1 MMQPARPQLAAQP
14 CPACGR
20 AVDPLRAQ
28 RMLWLED
35 GARFF
40 CGEAC
45 QVRFRLGERDF
56 DAPTNR
62 PSQTARVER
71 PSIPDLVRE
80 ATVPRDDAAG
90 GARETSRA
98 GQYDPIV
105 ATGLSLLALSLIV
118 LTSGRELGWLA
129 AFLIALCAAVN
140 ARIPV
145 RHIQA
150 TRSLGVVAPIG
161 LGLASV
167 GAVMSADAET
177 QRWALVGAAAA
188 AFVVSIRNWLHA
200 SFSRPLRNAAQ
211 ELRETLPLNARVPAG
226 DASVYEEVPAAS
238 LRQGDLVVVL
248 EGERAPAD
256 GVVEEGSGLAL
267 RFPNAARSRPYAEGD
282 FILAGTR
289 VLEGAITVR
298 VRRTGQEC
306 AILRTVELGRR
317 MRDELAAASRVRFVV
332 THWSWLILA
341 PASIA
346 ALLWAGPT
354 GAAAFLLGVPALALL
369 GSLDVPPDA
378 GALASARRGM
388 FFGSSRALR
397 DAGRASTTAI
407 LLRGSLTAGDPVVHQ
422 AYSLGETDLA
432 VVLGLAA
439 AAEKAAEDHPI
450 ARAIRRYAEEHG
462 RPSATVRKQR
472 LREGLGVTAVTT
484 RGASIVVGRR
494 QLLLDEGIS
503 VATADS
509 DALHIE
515 NEGLTPIFIAIDGRL
530 EALVAVLDAMHVGA
544 RDAVQR
550 IEDLPCEVVILSGD
564 DRRTVERMAG
574 HLGSPR
580 VKAPLLPH
588 ERVAEVRAL
597 RETGGVTATIGR
609 GGEDDAVL
617 AAADVPISLRLL
629 GSALEDRGVVVA
641 SHDVRD
647 AAGALWIAR
656 AARRATSRSIGA
668 CALATALVLLG
679 VAFAW
684 MTPVIAALCAS
695 MTEAWTLRAGSRLL
709 RRVDL
714 RVPMQQ

>member
-1 MMQPARPQLAAQP
+1 MQPARPQLPTQP

-20 AVDPLRAQ
+20 AVDPLRA
-28 RMLWLED
+28 RRVLWLQD
-35 GARFF
+35 GVRFF

-45 QVRFRLGERDF
+45 QVRFGLGDRAF
-56 DAPTNR
+56 DVPVGR
-62 PSQTARVER
+62 PSERTRVER

-80 ATVPRDDAAG
+80 ATVPRDDATGSDGDA
-90 GARETSRA
+90 SRT
-98 GQYDPIV
+98 GQYDPIL
-105 ATGLSLLALSLIV
+105 ATGLALLALALIL
-118 LTSGRELGWLA
+118 LTPGRELGWLA

-140 ARIPV
+140 ARIPLGN
-145 RHIQA
+145 IQG
-150 TRSLGVVAPIG
+150 TRSLRVVAPIG
-161 LGLASV
+161 LVLASV
-167 GAVMSADAET
+167 AAVMSTDAET
-177 QRWALVGAAAA
+177 QRWSLVGAGIAAIA
-188 AFVVSIRNWLHA
+188 VSIRNWLHA
-200 SFSRPLRNAAQ
+200 TFSAPLRNAARV
-211 ELRETLPLNARVPAG
+211 LRETLPRNARVPTG
-226 DASVYEEVPAAS
+226 DASAYEEVPAAS

-256 GVVEEGSGLAL
+256 GVIEEGSGLAL
-267 RFPNAARSRPYAEGD
+267 RFPNAAHSRAYTEGD

-289 VLEGAITVR
+289 VLEGAVTVR
-298 VRRTGQEC
+298 VRRTGEEC
-306 AILRTVELGRR
+306 GIVRAVELGRR
-317 MRDELAAASRVRFVV
+317 MRQDLAAASRLRFAV
-332 THWSWLILA
+332 THWSWLLLA
-341 PASIA
+341 PVSIA
-346 ALLWAGPT
+346 ALLWAGPA
-354 GAAAFLLGVPALALL
+354 GAATLLLGLPTLALL
-369 GSLDVPPDA
+369 ASLDVPLDA

-388 FFGSSRALR
+388 FFGSSLALR

-407 LLRGSLTAGDPVVHQ
+407 LLRGSLTAGEPVVRQ
-422 AYSLGETDLA
+422 AHSLGETDLA
-432 VVLGLAA
+432 LVLGLAA

-450 ARAIRRYAEEHG
+450 AGAIRRYAEEHG
-462 RPSATVRKQR
+462 RASATVRKQR
-472 LREGLGVTAVTT
+472 VREGLGVTAVTSH
-484 RGASIVVGRR
+484 GVPVVVGRR

-509 DALHIE
+509 DAEHIE

-530 EALVAVLDAMHVGA
+530 ESLVAVLDAMHVGA

-564 DRRTVERMAG
+564 DRRTVERIAA

-597 RETGGVTATIGR
+597 RETGGVTAIIGR
-609 GGEDDAVL
+609 GGEDDPVL
-617 AAADVPISLRLL
+617 AAADVPISLRLV

-656 AARRATSRSIGA
+656 AVRRATWRSIGT
-668 CALATALVLLG
+668 CILATVLVVLG
-679 VAFAW
+679 VAFGW
-684 MTPVIAALCAS
+684 MTPVIAALCAV